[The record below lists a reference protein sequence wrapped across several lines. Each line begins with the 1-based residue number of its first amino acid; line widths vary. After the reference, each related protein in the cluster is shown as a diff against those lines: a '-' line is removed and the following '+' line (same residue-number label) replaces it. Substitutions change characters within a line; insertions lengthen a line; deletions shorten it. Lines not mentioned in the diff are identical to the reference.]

1 MRIEV
6 HIERLVL
13 DGLPVSTADGPR
25 VRAAVESELARL
37 LAQGSVSRELI
48 SGGAVPRVDAP
59 RISIGPHELPDAI
72 GRAVA
77 RSVHAGI
84 GGTAI
89 RTPGAPDG
97 HDRGRVIS

>member
-13 DGLPVSTADGPR
+13 DGLPVSSADGPR

-37 LAQGSVSRELI
+37 LVAGGLNRDL
-48 SGGAVPRVDAP
+48 GGARAVARMNAPQISVGPRE
-59 RISIGPHELPDAI
+59 RPDAI

-77 RSVHAGI
+77 ASVHAGI
-84 GGTAI
+84 GA
-89 RTPGAPDG
+89 
-97 HDRGRVIS
+97 SE

>member
-13 DGLPVSTADGPR
+13 DGLPVTTADGPR

-37 LAQGSVSRELI
+37 FAGSGVNRELAG
-48 SGGAVPRVDAP
+48 GGALPRVEAP
-59 RISIGPHELPDAI
+59 QISLAARERTDAI

-84 GGTAI
+84 GG
-89 RTPGAPDG
+89 
-97 HDRGRVIS
+97 SK

>member
-1 MRIEV
+1 MKIEL

-13 DGLPVSTADGPR
+13 DDLPVTSAEGPR

-37 LAQGSVSRELI
+37 LAAGSVIRELI

-59 RISIGPHELPDAI
+59 RISIGPRERPDAI

-84 GGTAI
+84 GNTAI

>member
-1 MRIEV
+1 MKIEV

-13 DGLPVSTADGPR
+13 DGLPVTAAEGPR
-25 VRAAVESELARL
+25 VRAAVEGELARM
-37 LAQGSVSRELI
+37 LAAGSVSRELI

-59 RISIGPHELPDAI
+59 GMSIGPRERPDAI

-84 GGTAI
+84 GG
-89 RTPGAPDG
+89 
-97 HDRGRVIS
+97 SE